1 MLIEAPFQIYSAA
14 AGSGKTYTLAKT
26 YLGLLLRSSDTRIF
40 QHILALTFTN
50 KAAAEMKERVLSSL
64 HYFAYAKEGVS
75 ASKESMLKELSDS
88 LGLSRTSIQKRSE
101 TLLKEILH
109 NYAGFELTTIDAF
122 THKLI
127 RSFALDLAL
136 NPGFEVTLEP
146 MNYLREAIE
155 ELIDELQDNPQLEE
169 LLRSMTLSLID
180 QEKSFDIAR
189 SLLDFSRELLNEAS
203 RLRFE
208 ENAITLESVL
218 ALQKTLKEKC
228 QQKEKEVERRALVL
242 LDELKAAGGREV
254 FKVNILDHLSA
265 MAEGRL
271 DEPKLTGETVLKQLN
286 EAAYYKKGKEL
297 SAALQENIEKTYPSL
312 VGALHERSRIQSIS
326 EQIGSYAL
334 MGRIFKLYQ
343 SVLKRKEVLPIAE
356 FNALISAAI
365 SDQPAPYIYERI
377 GSKYQYFFIDE
388 FQDTSVFQ
396 WNNLKPLLASTIASS
411 ESIDE
416 GLAFI
421 VGDAK
426 QSIYRWRGGD
436 VEQFIRL
443 YSQGANDFSKSA
455 AAANLDTNYRS
466 ASTLI
471 NFNNQLFS
479 LGAQVLTDSS
489 YQDLY
494 RNTSRQ
500 RIPHHRS
507 QEEGFVGVRLID
519 RGEKSKVDLQLK
531 ALREDI
537 NRCIAAGFAL
547 RDMAVLVSKN
557 AEASTVANDL
567 MDKGFEVISSEALDL
582 KLNERIKVV
591 IALMRYT
598 LEPSNAL
605 YAFEVVDGIE
615 RHHPERFERVKKAL
629 SDQGKRH
636 IYSFERYL
644 SAHEIAL
651 EELIKKN
658 PYVLV
663 KTAIDNLPFSTVK
676 GPVVQAGQTDA
687 AFCNYLLELVYERQQ
702 QRGEGIHEF
711 LNYYDSQEALFLPLP
726 ENTEAIRITTVHKSK
741 GLEFEV
747 VFHPFAV
754 ERSRSLNTEKEWLE
768 VSDLLPIRHMLLPLS
783 SKTVKG
789 HATSEVHYEKE
800 RTRTELDH
808 LNQFYVACTRAKQAL
823 FIYTETPS
831 SSKEGIHYPALL
843 TNCLANH
850 YTDLFNGQVADIGR
864 LRAQGLSE
872 QFETEY
878 QIPFVTANEPLTFE
892 LSYPEPVLQEAQ
904 LLGTLFHEF
913 MSHINSIESIEDA
926 IDALKEK
933 ANEEQL
939 KQCEIWAN
947 EILRHPELNTYYNK
961 EVWAKN
967 EAKLLDPSGSIA
979 IPDRLVK
986 IENDY
991 TLIEYKTGLPS
1002 PKHLEQVNQYSA
1014 LINRLDPSGQ
1024 CSVKQRFILYLRT
1037 HEKGLEVHSI

>member
-1 MLIEAPFQIYSAA
+1 MLIEASFQIYSAA

-64 HYFAYAKEGVS
+64 HYFAYAEEGSS
-75 ASKESMLKELSDS
+75 ASKESMLKELSGS

-101 TLLKEILH
+101 TVLKEILH

-169 LLRSMTLSLID
+169 LLRTMTLSLID

-189 SLLDFSRELLNEAS
+189 SLLDFSKELLNEAS

-208 ENAITLESVL
+208 ENAINLESVL
-218 ALQKTLKEKC
+218 ALQKILEEKWR
-228 QQKEKEVERRALVL
+228 QKEKEVEQNALML
-242 LDELKAAGGREV
+242 LDELRAAGGKEV
-254 FKVNILDHLSA
+254 FKVNILDHLTA

-271 DEPKLTGETVLKQLN
+271 DEPKLTGETVLKQLK
-286 EAAYYKKGKEL
+286 EAAYFKKGKEV
-297 SAALQENIEKTYPSL
+297 SATLQEKLEKDYPDI
-312 VGALHERSRIQSIS
+312 VGALHERSRIQAVSQ
-326 EQIGSYAL
+326 QIGSYAL
-334 MGRIFKLYQ
+334 MGRIFELYQ

-396 WNNLKPLLASTIASS
+396 WNNLKPLLASTVASS

-500 RIPHHRS
+500 RIPDHRS
-507 QEEGFVGVRLID
+507 QEEGFVGVRLIE
-519 RGEKSKVDLQLK
+519 RSEKSKVELQLE

-537 NRCIAAGFAL
+537 KRCIAAGYAL

-615 RHHPERFERVKKAL
+615 RHHPERFERVQKAL
-629 SDQGKRH
+629 SDQGKRR

-651 EELIKKN
+651 EELIKMN
-658 PYVLV
+658 PYVFV
-663 KTAIDNLPFSTVK
+663 KKVIDNLPFSTVE
-676 GPVVQAGQTDA
+676 GAVVKAGQTDA

-702 QRGEGIHEF
+702 QRGEGVHEF
-711 LNYYDSQEALFLPLP
+711 LNYYDSQETLFLPLP
-726 ENTEAIRITTVHKSK
+726 ENTEAIQITTVHKSK

-747 VFHPFAV
+747 VFYPFAV
-754 ERSRSLNTEKEWLE
+754 ERSRSLNTEKDWLE

-789 HATSEVHYEKE
+789 HAPSEAIYEKE
-800 RTRTELDH
+800 RMRTELDH

-823 FIYTETPS
+823 FIYAETPS

-843 TNCLANH
+843 TSCLASH
-850 YTDLFNGQVADIGR
+850 FADHFNGNVADIGC

-872 QFETEY
+872 QLETED
-878 QIPFVTANEPLTFE
+878 QIPFVTATEPLTFE

-913 MSHINSIESIEDA
+913 MSHIHSIESLEGAVDS
-926 IDALKEK
+926 LKDK

-939 KQCEIWAN
+939 QQCEKWAN
-947 EILRHPELNTYYNK
+947 EILTHPELNTYYKK

-1002 PKHLEQVNQYSA
+1002 PKHLEQVNQYSD
-1014 LINRLDPSGQ
+1014 LINRLDPSGE
-1024 CSVKQRFILYLRT
+1024 CSVKQRFILYLSA
-1037 HEKGLEVHSI
+1037 HEKELEVHSI

>member
-64 HYFAYAKEGVS
+64 HYFAYAKEGLS

-312 VGALHERSRIQSIS
+312 VGALHERSRIQAIS
-326 EQIGSYAL
+326 QQIGSYAL
-334 MGRIFKLYQ
+334 MGRIFQLYQ

-455 AAANLDTNYRS
+455 AVANLDTNYRS

-537 NRCIAAGFAL
+537 KRCIAAGFAL

-615 RHHPERFERVKKAL
+615 RHHPERFQRVKKAL
-629 SDQGKRH
+629 SDQGKRR
-636 IYSFERYL
+636 IYSFEQYL

-663 KTAIDNLPFSTVK
+663 KRVIDNLPFSTVK

-789 HATSEVHYEKE
+789 HATSEVLYEKE

>member
-1 MLIEAPFQIYSAA
+1 MFIEAPFQIYSAA

-26 YLGLLLRSSDTRIF
+26 YLGLLLRSSDTRNF

-64 HYFAYAKEGVS
+64 HYFAYAKEGLS
-75 ASKESMLKELSDS
+75 ASKESMLKELSYS
-88 LGLSRTSIQKRSE
+88 LGLSRTSIQKRSK
-101 TLLKEILH
+101 TLLMEILH

-169 LLRSMTLSLID
+169 LLRTMTLSLID
-180 QEKSFDIAR
+180 QEKSFDIVR
-189 SLLDFSRELLNEAS
+189 SLLDFSKELLNEAS
-203 RLRFE
+203 RIRFE
-208 ENAITLESVL
+208 ENAIDLESVL
-218 ALQKTLKEKC
+218 DIQKLLNEKC
-228 QQKEKEVERRALVL
+228 RQKEKEVEQNASL
-242 LDELKAAGGREV
+242 LLNEIKAAGGNEV

-271 DEPKLTGETVLKQLN
+271 DEPKLMGETVLKQLK
-286 EAAYYKKGKEL
+286 EAAYFKKDKEL
-297 SAALQENIEKTYPSL
+297 SAALQENIQKTYPDL
-312 VGALHERSRIQSIS
+312 VGALDERRRIQSIS
-326 EQIGSYAL
+326 KQIGSFAL
-334 MGRIFKLYQ
+334 MGRIFELYQ
-343 SVLKRKEVLPIAE
+343 SVLKRREVLPIAE

-377 GSKYQYFFIDE
+377 GSKYRYFFIDE

-396 WNNLKPLLASTIASS
+396 WNNLKPLLASIVASS

-443 YSQGANDFSKSA
+443 YAHGANDFSKSA
-455 AAANLDTNYRS
+455 TAANLDTNYRS

-479 LGAQVLTDSS
+479 LGAQALTNSY

-494 RNTSRQ
+494 QNTSRQ
-500 RIPHHRS
+500 CIPHHRS

-519 RGEKSKVDLQLK
+519 RSEEAKVDLQLK

-537 NRCIAAGFAL
+537 KRCITAGYML
-547 RDMAVLVSKN
+547 KDMAVLVSKN
-557 AEASTVANDL
+557 AEASMVAHHL

-591 IALMRYT
+591 IALIRYT

-615 RHHPERFERVKKAL
+615 CHHPERFERVQKAL
-629 SDQGKRH
+629 SDQGKRR
-636 IYSFERYL
+636 IYSFEQYL
-644 SAHEIAL
+644 STHEIAL
-651 EELIKKN
+651 KELIKKN
-658 PYVLV
+658 PYVFV
-663 KTAIDNLPFSTVK
+663 KAVIDNLPFSTVE
-676 GPVVQAGQTDA
+676 GSAAQAGQTDA
-687 AFCNYLLELVYERQQ
+687 AFCNYLLELVYERQ

-747 VFHPFAV
+747 VFYPFAI
-754 ERSRSLNTEKEWLE
+754 ERSRSLNAEKDWLE

-789 HATSEVHYEKE
+789 HATSEAIYENE
-800 RTRTELDH
+800 RMRTELDH

-831 SSKEGIHYPALL
+831 SNKEGIHYPALL
-843 TNCLANH
+843 NSCLASH
-850 YTDLFNGQVADIGR
+850 YADHFNGNVADIG
-864 LRAQGLSE
+864 LLKAQGLGE
-872 QFETEY
+872 PLETEN
-878 QIPFVTANEPLTFE
+878 QIQFVTTTEPLSFE

-913 MSHINSIESIEDA
+913 MSHINNIESLEGAMDS
-926 IDALKEK
+926 LKDK
-933 ANEEQL
+933 ANIEQL

-947 EILRHPELNTYYNK
+947 EILTHTELNTYYKK

-1002 PKHLEQVNQYSA
+1002 PKHLEQVNQYSD
-1014 LINRLDPSGQ
+1014 LINRLDPSGH
-1024 CSVKQRFILYLRT
+1024 CSVKQRFILYLSVN
-1037 HEKGLEVHSI
+1037 EKGLEVHSI